1 MDDFTADAAREA
13 RRLRLQL
20 DEEGNA
26 TARIKVI
33 GVGGGGSNAVN
44 RMVEAGFD
52 GVEFMVANTDLQAL
66 RSNAAPVKLQ
76 IGSKLTKGL
85 GAGADPNVGRS
96 AALEDTEKIIQAL
109 DGADMIFVT
118 TGLGGGTGT
127 GGAPVIASLASE
139 LGALT
144 VAVVTKPFKFEGR
157 KRQLQAERG
166 LEALRD
172 CVDTIITI
180 PNERLLTIIDRT
192 TPMLEAFATA
202 DEVLRQ
208 AIQGISDLILVPGL
222 INLDFADVK
231 TIMSGMGLAMMGT
244 GVAEGQDRAMEAARR
259 AISSPLLEGAS
270 VNGARGVIINVTGG
284 PDLSLVEVSEAS
296 SIVQEAADE
305 DANIIF
311 GAVVDPLL
319 KGKVK
324 ITVIAT
330 GFGGPVV
337 SRSNAAAATAVTP
350 VDMTQYAD
358 HARVRNEGIAVAAN
372 GAASQRLSLTRRP
385 LLDLSSAAGGAAA
398 ARSGSAAG
406 SVKSHTPSQPTQ
418 PAAGGLTIENPAT
431 ADEPD
436 GFDTIRDDAATGLS
450 RDADLDLSSTFDVPA
465 FLRRQ
470 EG

>member
-1 MDDFTADAAREA
+1 MADNKTPHDGSRDAKSM
-13 RRLRLQL
+13 RLHLEVERSA
-20 DEEGNA
+20 G
-26 TARIKVI
+26 ARIKVN
-33 GVGGGGSNAVN
+33 GVGGGGGNAVN
-44 RMVEAGFD
+44 RMVRTGLD
-52 GVEFMVANTDLQAL
+52 GVEFMVANTDVQAL
-66 RSNAAPVKLQ
+66 RMNAATVKLQ
-76 IGSKLTKGL
+76 IGAKLTKGL
-85 GAGADPNVGRS
+85 GAGADPMIGRQ
-96 AALEDTEKIIQAL
+96 AALEDTEEIIQSL

-127 GGAPVIASLASE
+127 GAAPVIASLASE

-144 VAVVTKPFKFEGR
+144 VAVVTKPFKFEGK

-166 LEALRD
+166 LDMLRE

-192 TPMLEAFATA
+192 TPLTAAFATA

-208 AIQGISDLILVPGL
+208 AIQGICDLILVPGL

-231 TIMSGMGLAMMGT
+231 AVMSGMGLAMMGT
-244 GVAEGQDRAMEAARR
+244 GIAEGTDRAMEAARR

-296 SIVQEAADE
+296 CIVQEAADE

-311 GAVVDPLL
+311 GAVVDPQL

-330 GFGGPVV
+330 GFGPQAIARPKA
-337 SRSNAAAATAVTP
+337 SAAVTP
-350 VDMTQYAD
+350 VDMTQYD
-358 HARVRNEGIAVAAN
+358 GARRAEHPANPASIPVSRLMMARRSLLDLPLAAAAGAPALPGAVAAAHD
-372 GAASQRLSLTRRP
+372 GADDMR
-385 LLDLSSAAGGAAA
+385 
-398 ARSGSAAG
+398 
-406 SVKSHTPSQPTQ
+406 K
-418 PAAGGLTIENPAT
+418 
-431 ADEPD
+431 
-436 GFDTIRDDAATGLS
+436 RDD
-450 RDADLDLSSTFDVPA
+450 DLGISFDVPA

-470 EG
+470 ES

>member
-1 MDDFTADAAREA
+1 MTGLYDLPNAEDSREEP
-13 RRLRLQL
+13 RLRLHL
-20 DEEGNA
+20 DEGEGPA
-26 TARIKVI
+26 ARIKVVGI
-33 GVGGGGSNAVN
+33 GGGGGNAVN
-44 RMVEAGFD
+44 RMVGTGLD
-52 GVEFMVANTDLQAL
+52 GVEFIVANTDLQAL
-66 RSNAAPVKLQ
+66 RANRAPVKLQ

-85 GAGADPNVGRS
+85 GAGADPSVGRS
-96 AALEDTEKIIQAL
+96 AALEDTERIIQAVG
-109 DGADMIFVT
+109 GADMVFVT

-127 GGAPVIASLASE
+127 GAAPVIASLASE

-144 VAVVTKPFKFEGR
+144 IAVVTKPFKFEGK

-180 PNERLLTIIDRT
+180 PNERLLSIIDRT
-192 TPMLEAFATA
+192 TPLTDAFATA
-202 DEVLRQ
+202 DDVLRQ

-231 TIMSGMGLAMMGT
+231 TIIAGMGLAMMGT
-244 GVAEGQDRAMEAARR
+244 GIAEGQDRAIEAARR

-311 GAVVDPLL
+311 GAVVDPTL

-330 GFGGPVV
+330 GFGPP
-337 SRSNAAAATAVTP
+337 AATRSPDVSVPTP
-350 VDMTQYAD
+350 V
-358 HARVRNEGIAVAAN
+358 
-372 GAASQRLSLTRRP
+372 
-385 LLDLSSAAGGAAA
+385 
-398 ARSGSAAG
+398 
-406 SVKSHTPSQPTQ
+406 
-418 PAAGGLTIENPAT
+418 
-431 ADEPD
+431 
-436 GFDTIRDDAATGLS
+436 
-450 RDADLDLSSTFDVPA
+450 
-465 FLRRQ
+465 
-470 EG
+470 